1 MKKIRGFSALLLI
14 GALLLALTGCRTGT
28 PAPTAPASPTPT
40 AEASPS
46 PAPDLDLVVCL
57 GGEPRTMDPTAASAA
72 DETTMLAHLFE
83 GLMKWAPGDGELADG
98 VRAAQLAPGMAER
111 YDKTTGEDGSVTY
124 TFHLRS
130 AQWSDGKPV
139 TAQDFVYSWQRLV
152 TPANGADYAYLLEP
166 VVNARAILDGQAQSA
181 NLGVRAVDES
191 TFAVTLAQDVPW
203 FLQLCALPATA
214 PLRQDAVEAG
224 GTQWTYDLETYLTN
238 GPYRL
243 RTWSHSD
250 RLVVEKSET
259 YYDKAA
265 AGPDTITFY
274 LQTDADAVLDAFEAG
289 SLDFVRGQE
298 RTEGEAGRLPFLGSY
313 YLIFQTQQAPFDDP
327 LVRQAFSLAIDRTA
341 LAGSQTPAGA
351 LVPTG
356 TWDVD
361 GEDFRARG
369 GNYLDPAQAAYEANC
384 DKARDLLRQ
393 AGYPEGQGLGEV
405 IYLYPG
411 SPTHRAVAQSLQTMW
426 REALGVNVT
435 LKEEEWGA
443 FLGSCHA
450 GAFSIARGRWVA
462 DYNDP
467 LSFLELWR
475 AGADGN
481 DGGYA
486 SETFDQLL
494 DRAAAATDPAQRM
507 GFLHQAEDQL
517 LETDCALAPLYFETG
532 VYLRAEGLDGL
543 CANPLGLYL
552 FGGCSKV

>member
-1 MKKIRGFSALLLI
+1 MKKITRSAALLLA
-14 GALLLALTGCRTGT
+14 GALLLALAGCRTGT
-28 PAPTAPASPTPT
+28 PAPTAQTSPTPS

-46 PAPDLDLVVCL
+46 PAPDPNVVVCL
-57 GGEPRTMDPTAASAA
+57 GGEPRTMDPTAASTA

-83 GLMKWAPGDGELADG
+83 GLMKWAPGEGELSDG
-98 VRAAQLAPGMAER
+98 VRAAQLVPGMAES
-111 YDKTTGEDGSVTY
+111 YDKAAGEDGSVTY

-139 TAQDFVYSWQRLV
+139 TAQDFVYSWQRLAA
-152 TPANGADYAYLLEP
+152 PASGADFAYLLEP
-166 VVNARAILDGQAQSA
+166 VVNAQAVLNGEAQPTD
-181 NLGVRAVDES
+181 LGVKAVDDA
-191 TFAVTLAQDVPW
+191 TFAVTLTEDVPW
-203 FLQLCALPATA
+203 FLQLCAMSATV
-214 PLRQDAVEAG
+214 PLRQDAIEKG
-224 GTQWTYDLETYLTN
+224 GAQWIYNMETYLTN
-238 GPYRL
+238 GPYKL
-243 RTWSHSD
+243 QTWSHSD
-250 RLVVEKSET
+250 RLVVEKNED
-259 YYDKAA
+259 YYDKTA

-298 RTEGEAGRLPFLGSY
+298 RTEGEAGRVPFLGSY
-313 YLIFQTQQAPFDDP
+313 YLTFQTQQTPFNDP
-327 LVRQAFSLAIDRTA
+327 LVRRAFSLAIDRTA
-341 LAGSQTPAGA
+341 LAAGQTPAGA

-369 GNYLDPAQAAYEANC
+369 GNYLDPAQEAYAANC

-405 IYLYPG
+405 VYLYPG

-426 REALGVNVT
+426 QEVLGVSVT

-450 GAFSIARGRWVA
+450 GEFSIARGRWVA

-475 AGADGN
+475 TGASGN
-481 DGGYA
+481 DGDYA
-486 SETFDQLL
+486 SERFDELL
-494 DRAAAATDPAQRM
+494 DRAAAAEDPAQRM

-532 VYLRAEGLDGL
+532 AYLRADGLNGL
-543 CANPLGLYL
+543 CATPLGLYL
-552 FGGCSKV
+552 FGGCSKG